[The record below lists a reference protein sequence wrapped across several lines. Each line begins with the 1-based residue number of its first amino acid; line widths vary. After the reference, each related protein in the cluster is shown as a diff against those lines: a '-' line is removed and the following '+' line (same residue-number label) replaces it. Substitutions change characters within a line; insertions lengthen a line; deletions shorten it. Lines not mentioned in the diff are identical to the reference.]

1 MMPRCSLD
9 VSLDVLVAFAA
20 EGAEASLRLP
30 GAARSVTY
38 WRLGQIQGAEGME
51 KPMEKHG
58 HAACWVKN
66 WWLSSGNSMILPK
79 ITNFVKMKLE

>member
-1 MMPRCSLD
+1 MPLHLATFPVGTLMPRCSLD

-51 KPMEKHG
+51 KP
-58 HAACWVKN
+58 WKN
-66 WWLSSGNSMILPK
+66 MDMQHVG
-79 ITNFVKMKLE
+79 